1 MAAAFHG
8 FNGEVTFP
16 TVVLTSLISWSL
28 ETVAGM
34 TEVTDM
40 SDSGTGFKIYLHGF
54 KSWTATIE
62 VLVPTYG
69 IATSIETQLGSTG
82 ELVLLGVTGSSP
94 NYTGTG
100 VCTSIG
106 VSGGTDGPVTAT
118 FTFQGSGSTGQTEA

>member
-8 FNGEVTFP
+8 FNGSVTFP

-40 SDSGTGFKIYLHGF
+40 SDSTNAAKIYLHGY
-54 KSWTATIE
+54 KSWTATVEALI
-62 VLVPTYG
+62 PTTG
-69 IATSIETQLGSTG
+69 IVTSLETQLGSTG
-82 ELVLLGVTGSSP
+82 ELILLGVTGSSP

-100 VCTSIG
+100 ICTGIG
-106 VSGGTDGPVTAT
+106 VSGNTEGPVTAT
-118 FTFQGSGSTGQTEA
+118 FTFQGSGSTGMTEV